1 MYPSDRLGAR
11 VNNWLL
17 LLIGGL
23 SFLLYEFLQAPF
35 YDLATAWVGVGII
48 LSAVAGV
55 VMPFLILCQRLGI
68 PFRAQFQLERP
79 RAVAGLAV
87 IAATLCLIPPLEIMT
102 SWVGIHFPPDPVYL
116 DFMEKLRGETWWD
129 FGVVAVAVV
138 AAVAL
143 AEELIFRGMF
153 LRVLL
158 RHTPGAVAVLLTALL
173 FALVHPLYA
182 VPGVV
187 VLGLFFGLLMLRL
200 RNLTYPIVAHAVWN
214 LANLVV
220 LKSTEGALEPEMATP
235 FAEHAVLWT
244 LGSAAAFALFGL
256 IWWHAG
262 AEEAAAA

>member
-1 MYPSDRLGAR
+1 MYRSDRLGAR

-35 YDLATAWVGVGII
+35 YDLATAWVGLGII

-68 PFRAQFQLERP
+68 PFRVQFQFERP
-79 RAVAGLAV
+79 RVLAGLAV
-87 IAATLCLIPPLEIMT
+87 TAATLCLIPPLEILT
-102 SWVGIHFPPDPVYL
+102 AWVGAYYPPDPVYL
-116 DFMEKLRGETWWD
+116 EFMASLRGESWWD

-138 AAVAL
+138 GAVAL

-153 LRVLL
+153 FRVLL
-158 RHTPGAVAVLLTALL
+158 RHTPGAVTVVLTALL
-173 FALVHPLYA
+173 FAIVHPLYA

-200 RNLTYPIVAHAVWN
+200 QNLTYPILAHAVWN

-220 LKSTEGALEPEMATP
+220 LKSTENALDPEMTTP
-235 FAEHAVLWT
+235 FSEHAVLWT
-244 LGSAAAFALFGL
+244 LGSAAAFALCGW
-256 IWWHAG
+256 IWWRAG
-262 AEEAAAA
+262 EEDAFA